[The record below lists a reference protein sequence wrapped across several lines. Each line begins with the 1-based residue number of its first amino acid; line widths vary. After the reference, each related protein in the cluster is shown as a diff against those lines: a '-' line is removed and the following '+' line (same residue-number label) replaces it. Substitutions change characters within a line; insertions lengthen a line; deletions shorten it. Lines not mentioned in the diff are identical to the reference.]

1 MTESASTSEQDATK
15 PLDPEREEAIRKQ
28 AYALWHEQG
37 QPEGKDREHWLQ
49 AERERDGHGGRVSAP
64 AAPSTEAQE
73 VPEQGVFE
81 TSTLL
86 AQ

>member
-1 MTESASTSEQDATK
+1 MSEQGVTE

-49 AERERDGHGGRVSAP
+49 AERERDGHDDRASAS
-64 AAPSTEAQE
+64 AAPSTEAQRA
-73 VPEQGVFE
+73 PKQKALE
-81 TSTLL
+81 TSTSL
-86 AQ
+86 A